1 MEEKQ
6 IQWSKIY
13 LALMGSLV
21 VTIGLLYWL
30 TRAFS

>member
-13 LALMGSLV
+13 LALMGSLAV
-21 VTIGLLYWL
+21 MIALMYWL
-30 TRAFS
+30 TRAYS

>member
-13 LALMGSLV
+13 LALMGSLIV
-21 VTIGLLYWL
+21 MIGLLYWL

>member
-21 VTIGLLYWL
+21 VMIALMYWL
-30 TRAFS
+30 TRAYS